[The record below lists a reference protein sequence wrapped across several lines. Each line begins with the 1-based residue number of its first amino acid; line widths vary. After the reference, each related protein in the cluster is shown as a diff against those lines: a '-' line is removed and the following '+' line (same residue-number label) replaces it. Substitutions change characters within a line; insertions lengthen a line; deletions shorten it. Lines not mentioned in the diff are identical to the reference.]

1 MSSTFYVLCVS
12 HDPAILSTEH
22 RTPGDAAEAIKTGRE
37 LHPGCDLVIE
47 EVSGGPVE
55 IGCPPADTR
64 SSRPRCYHRD
74 VEWTDVGWL
83 RLLLRAYNSADPD
96 VADAVRRGRFTCWPQ
111 ERLHRLRGSL
121 GIDEDVRERP

>member
-1 MSSTFYVLCVS
+1 MS

-22 RTPGDAAEAIKTGRE
+22 TTPGDAAETIKTGSA

-55 IGCPPADTR
+55 IGCPPAD
-64 SSRPRCYHRD
+64 SRGAGPRCYHRD
-74 VEWTDVGWL
+74 VRWVEVEWL
-83 RLLLRAYNSADPD
+83 RVLSLAYTSTDPK
-96 VADAVRRGRFTCWPQ
+96 VVEAVRRGRFTCWPQ

-121 GIDEDVRERP
+121 GIEDEARERP

>member
-1 MSSTFYVLCVS
+1 MSSNFYVLCVS

-22 RTPGDAAEAIKTGRE
+22 HTPGDAADTVKAGSA

-55 IGCPPADTR
+55 IGCPPA
-64 SSRPRCYHRD
+64 SSRDAGPRCHHRD
-74 VEWTDVGWL
+74 VEWVEVEWL
-83 RLLLRAYNSADPD
+83 RLLSRAYTSTDPK
-96 VADAVRRGRFTCWPQ
+96 VADAVRQGRFTCWPQ

-121 GIDEDVRERP
+121 GIEDEAREHP

>member
-22 RTPGDAAEAIKTGRE
+22 RTGGDAAETIKTGSD

-55 IGCPPADTR
+55 IGCPPAD
-64 SSRPRCYHRD
+64 SRGSGSRCYHQD
-74 VEWTDVGWL
+74 VRWTDVEWL
-83 RLLLRAYNSADPD
+83 RLLSRAYTSTDPK
-96 VADAVRRGRFTCWPQ
+96 VVEAVRRGRFTCWPQ

-121 GIDEDVRERP
+121 GIEDQARERP